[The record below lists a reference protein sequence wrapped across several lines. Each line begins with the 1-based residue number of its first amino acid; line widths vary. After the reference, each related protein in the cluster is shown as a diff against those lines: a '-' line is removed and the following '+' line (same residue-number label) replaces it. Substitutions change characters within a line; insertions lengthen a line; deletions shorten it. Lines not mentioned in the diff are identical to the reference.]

1 MPALPAKLFDE
12 IEALSDAGDALYE
25 AGDYKAAIAKYKA
38 GYALVPA
45 PKEEWEIG
53 TSLLIAIGDTQ
64 FADGD
69 FARAVE
75 TLTAASFAPA
85 GMGNPFVHLRL
96 GQSLFETG
104 ALDLAAESLQRI
116 RGHGDD
122 SIFDDED
129 PKYLA
134 FLQSHTP
141 NL

>member
-1 MPALPAKLFDE
+1 MPAIPAKLFNE
-12 IEALSDAGDALYE
+12 IEALSGAGDALYE

-45 PKEEWEIG
+45 PKEEWEMG

-64 FADGD
+64 FANGD
-69 FARAVE
+69 FARAIE
-75 TLTAASFAPA
+75 TLTTASFTPA

-96 GQSLFETG
+96 GQALFETG

-122 SIFDDED
+122 SIFEDED
-129 PKYLA
+129 PKYLD
-134 FLQSHTP
+134 FLQSRTP

>member
-1 MPALPAKLFDE
+1 MPAIPATLFAE

-25 AGDYKAAIAKYKA
+25 AGDYAQAIARYKA

-64 FADGD
+64 FAAGD

-75 TLTAASFAPA
+75 TLTAASFTPA

-96 GQSLFETG
+96 GQALFETG

-134 FLQSHTP
+134 FLQSRTP
-141 NL
+141 N